1 MLSKYLP
8 LLLALLAGSC
18 HSDAPAAT
26 ASIGTGPNPAAAAT
40 YKPRVARLAARRT
53 ALATR
58 YRQARTAVQK
68 AALLQQAR
76 QLLVASLDTVIW
88 PAWYGTPWAFYG
100 TTQQPQRDSIACGYF
115 VTTTLRDAG
124 LRLDRIRLAKTTSE
138 KLIQNLTDEA
148 HIRRYRLV
156 PQRSFVAQVQQLG
169 DGLYIVGLDFH
180 VGFLRVTGQEVRFI
194 HSTYLGEGQVVNEDA
209 TTSVALRS
217 KYRVVGRISADEH
230 LLESW
235 LKGSNF
241 VCKSTNAR

>member
-1 MLSKYLP
+1 MLPKYL
-8 LLLALLAGSC
+8 LLPLALLAAAC

-26 ASIGTGPNPAAAAT
+26 TVAHISPDPAAAAAAE
-40 YKPRVARLAARRT
+40 YRPRVARLAARRT
-53 ALATR
+53 ALAAR
-58 YRQARTAVQK
+58 YRQARTAAQK
-68 AALLQQAR
+68 AAVLQQAR

-100 TTQQPQRDSIACGYF
+100 TTQQPQKDSIACGYF

-124 LRLDRIRLAKTTSE
+124 LRLDRVALAKTTSE

-156 PQRSFVAQVQQLG
+156 PPARFVQQMQQLG

-180 VGFLRVTGQEVRFI
+180 VGFLRVRQGQVRFI
-194 HSTYLGEGQVVNEDA
+194 HSTYLGEGQVVNEEAA
-209 TTSVALRS
+209 TSAALRS
-217 KYRVVGRISADEH
+217 KYRVVGCISADAR

-235 LKGSNF
+235 LRQRRF
-241 VCKSTNAR
+241 VFAG

>member
-1 MLSKYLP
+1 MLPKYLP
-8 LLLALLAGSC
+8 LLLALLTGAC
-18 HSDAPAAT
+18 HAEAPAAG
-26 ASIGTGPNPAAAAT
+26 SGPTETRPDPAAAAE
-40 YKPRVARLAARRT
+40 YKPRVTRLAARRT
-53 ALATR
+53 ALAAR
-58 YRQARTAVQK
+58 YRQARTATQK
-68 AALLQQAR
+68 AAALQQAR

-100 TTQQPQRDSIACGYF
+100 TTQQPRQDSIACGYF

-124 LRLDRIRLAKTTSE
+124 LRLDRVALAKTTSE

-156 PQRSFVAQVQQLG
+156 PQARFVQQVQQLG

-180 VGFLRVTGQEVRFI
+180 VGFLRVRQGQVRFI

-209 TTSVALRS
+209 ATSAALRS
-217 KYRVVGRISADEH
+217 KYRVVGRISADAR

-235 LKGSNF
+235 LRQRRF
-241 VCKSTNAR
+241 VFGG

>member
-1 MLSKYLP
+1 MLPKYLP
-8 LLLALLAGSC
+8 LLLALLTGAC
-18 HSDAPAAT
+18 HSDT
-26 ASIGTGPNPAAAAT
+26 PAAAGLAAAEQAPDLVASAE
-40 YKPRVARLAARRT
+40 YGPRVARLAARRT

-58 YRQARTAVQK
+58 YQQAGTAIRK

-100 TTQQPQRDSIACGYF
+100 TTQQPHHDSIACGYF

-124 LRLDRIRLAKTTSE
+124 LRLDRVALAKTTSE

-148 HIRRYRLV
+148 HIRRYRLM
-156 PQRSFVAQVQQLG
+156 PQARFVQQVRQLG

-180 VGFLRVTGQEVRFI
+180 VGFLRVQHGQVRFI
-194 HSTYLGEGQVVNEDA
+194 HSTYLGAGQVVNEDA
-209 TTSVALRS
+209 ATSAALRS
-217 KYRVVGRISADEH
+217 KYRVVGRISADAR

-235 LKGSNF
+235 LRQRRFEFAG
-241 VCKSTNAR
+241 